1 MNDTD
6 KVWLWLIGIITVSAT
21 AVGWVLT
28 GFDAT
33 AEVVGSVTIFM
44 MVLVS
49 IGVLFTW
56 LDRRSR

>member
-1 MNDTD
+1 MSDTD
-6 KVWLWLIGIITVSAT
+6 KVWLWLIGIVVVTAT
-21 AVGWVLT
+21 TVGWALA

-33 AEVVGSVTIFM
+33 VEVVGTVVIFVM
-44 MVLVS
+44 ALVS